1 MRFIRLAGLVCQISF
16 LTIFFISNAVA
27 QVTSPVVTETEGQ
40 QQPTEMDTTGVK
52 KAAPMETTQEVG
64 SAAPGEIITTE
75 DFETGSTQHLELVGA
90 ANIVQSGRGYVL
102 ALSEP
107 GTAYWSIGHT
117 VFELELSL
125 RLGAVTEIIFVPPE
139 ESSRHPVYIL
149 RLFPDE
155 CMIAKRTGSQ
165 ETTLGF
171 VGRGLGRDSWTRLRV
186 EVHGQI
192 LGIEVAADGQPLLAA
207 EDKDVSA
214 PPSAIGFRV
223 VSKEGATQI
232 DNLLLR
238 TPPAISPAAAEPA
251 GEEVIPINIPGPEQ
265 SEEPSD
271 EQAPEIEPGG
281 E

>member
-1 MRFIRLAGLVCQISF
+1 MRFFRLAGSVCQIAL
-16 LTIFFISNAVA
+16 LTVFFIGSAVA
-27 QVTSPVVTETEGQ
+27 QVSSPAVTEAEGQ
-40 QQPTEMDTTGVK
+40 GKPAEMETAGAEETI
-52 KAAPMETTQEVG
+52 PMEGAQEVG
-64 SAAPGEIITTE
+64 SAAPAENITTE

-102 ALSEP
+102 ALSET

-125 RLGAVTEIIFVPPE
+125 RLGAITEILFVPSE

-171 VGRGLGRDSWTRLRV
+171 VGRGLGRDNWTRLRV

-207 EDKDVSA
+207 EDKDVSV
-214 PPSAIGFRV
+214 PPSAVGFRV

-238 TPPAISPAAAEPA
+238 TPPAPDPAAEPDR
-251 GEEVIPINIPGPEQ
+251 EEVIPINIPGPEQ
-265 SEEPSD
+265 SEAPSS
-271 EQAPEIEPGG
+271 EQAPEIEPCG